1 MFLSDFDQTL
11 ITAKYVDNSSADST
25 FKTLI
30 KSEMM
35 PQWIED
41 ETGRLYE
48 HYGPI
53 EKDFNMPYNEKFKHM
68 NDWWSQDF

>member
-1 MFLSDFDQTL
+1 
-11 ITAKYVDNSSADST
+11 
-25 FKTLI
+25 
-30 KSEMM
+30 MM